1 MKEAAQDNSRE
12 NQQKDIFGFGA
23 NKHSRDAKYDAY
35 YKMPID
41 FKTRNI
47 LKSGDVSTK
56 RKFKMQTF
64 QDWENTLLVISDY
77 EDPSKINDSHWL
89 VFPEALLE
97 WRNHQ
102 KEKLLYNQRASYYP
116 LSGVE
121 KLKKLLL
128 DNNLWNKSDDHDTL
142 FEQFTAQA
150 HLNDPR
156 IPNKLFKTHGKE
168 ININRKT
175 VRTAHP
181 EWFMKVPCNVDKKT
195 FLKNKI
201 ESYKSWKGD

>member
-77 EDPSKINDSHWL
+77 EDPSKM
-89 VFPEALLE
+89 
-97 WRNHQ
+97 
-102 KEKLLYNQRASYYP
+102 
-116 LSGVE
+116 
-121 KLKKLLL
+121 
-128 DNNLWNKSDDHDTL
+128 
-142 FEQFTAQA
+142 
-150 HLNDPR
+150 
-156 IPNKLFKTHGKE
+156 
-168 ININRKT
+168 NR
-175 VRTAHP
+175 
-181 EWFMKVPCNVDKKT
+181 C
-195 FLKNKI
+195 FLK
-201 ESYKSWKGD
+201 S